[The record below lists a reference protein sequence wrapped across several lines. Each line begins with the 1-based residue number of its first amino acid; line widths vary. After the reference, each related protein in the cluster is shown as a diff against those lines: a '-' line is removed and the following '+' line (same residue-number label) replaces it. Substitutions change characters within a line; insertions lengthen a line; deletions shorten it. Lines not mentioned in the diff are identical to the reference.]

1 MKETIGIDYE
11 KEYLKLSLENN
22 NLRKENEELKETVL
36 AMAKTYIT
44 IDKLNDII
52 RNIEK
57 ELRTLNKRK

>member
-1 MKETIGIDYE
+1 M
-11 KEYLKLSLENN
+11 
-22 NLRKENEELKETVL
+22 KETVL

>member
-22 NLRKENEELKETVL
+22 NLRKENEEIKETVL

>member
-1 MKETIGIDYE
+1 MKETVGIDYE
-11 KEYLKLSLENN
+11 KEYLRLSIENG
-22 NLRKENEELKETVL
+22 NLTRENQELKETVL

-57 ELRTLNKRK
+57 ELKVISKRK